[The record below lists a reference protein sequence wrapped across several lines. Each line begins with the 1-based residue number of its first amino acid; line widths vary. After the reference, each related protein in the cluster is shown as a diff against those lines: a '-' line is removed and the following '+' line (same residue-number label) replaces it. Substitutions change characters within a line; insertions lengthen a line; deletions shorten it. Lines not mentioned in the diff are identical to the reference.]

1 MKRAVLYS
9 VENARSDRHRLIAK
23 RPPELGRWLR
33 QAFEGIPSE
42 IREHLSDRS
51 YPRVISLRQ
60 VNVRPR
66 GAELSVP
73 VTIGLAPAREHQD
86 PELARAD
93 QVSGESKE
101 RVRFG
106 DSHRP
111 IQHLVGQIL
120 ELAQDAAANALQDV
134 RQVAPLGVHPMSLRG
149 ADDQSWRDVWLRTR
163 AALCPE
169 ADPSCKDASRQ
180 YYLPS
185 HATGAL
191 HQATHHSG
199 AMLDA
204 STLPELPRVPRP
216 PRARRVGVSGDRRRG
231 EAYTA
236 TVIANLEGAQPGGR
250 NDALNHAAWTL
261 GRWVAAGADGRQL
274 PFPSH

>member
-1 MKRAVLYS
+1 MKRAVLYG
-9 VENARSDRHRLIAK
+9 VENARADRHRLIAK

-33 QAFEGIPSE
+33 RAFEGIPSE

-73 VTIGLAPAREHQD
+73 VTIGLAPTREHQD

-93 QVSGESKE
+93 QVSGD
-101 RVRFG
+101 G
-106 DSHRP
+106 HRP

-149 ADDQSWRDVWLRTR
+149 ADDQSWRDVWLRAR

-191 HQATHHSG
+191 HQATHHPG

-216 PRARRVGVSGDRRRG
+216 PRARRVRVSGDRRRG

-236 TVIANLEGAQPGGR
+236 TVIANLEARSQ
-250 NDALNHAAWTL
+250 
-261 GRWVAAGADGRQL
+261 AGATTR
-274 PFPSH
+274 